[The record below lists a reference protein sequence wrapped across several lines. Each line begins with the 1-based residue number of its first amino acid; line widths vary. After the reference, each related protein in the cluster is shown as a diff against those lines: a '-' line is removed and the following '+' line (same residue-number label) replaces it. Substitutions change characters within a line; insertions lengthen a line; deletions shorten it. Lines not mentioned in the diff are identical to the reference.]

1 MSVDKDSPT
10 GSDSVFNK
18 SPTPGSVTDQLQE
31 NSNSFSYLASRDSDS
46 CHSSRSS
53 SFNDSAAEIILGLFQ
68 RDNRID
74 AGLGT
79 EYTDEEDP
87 AVRAML
93 IHAELQKPDS
103 WVRRR
108 LAMVQMWDDSESE
121 SEGGENSKSGGG
133 GGRGAKRP
141 RSSTE
146 TLGEEIDET
155 RTLARK
161 RGKAEGDQDHAV
173 EAVAEN

>member
-31 NSNSFSYLASRDSDS
+31 NSDSFSYLASHDSR
-46 CHSSRSS
+46 HSSQSL

-93 IHAELQKPDS
+93 IHTELQKPDS
-103 WVRRR
+103 WVHRR

-121 SEGGENSKSGGG
+121 SEGSEV
-133 GGRGAKRP
+133 RP
-141 RSSTE
+141 N
-146 TLGEEIDET
+146 L
-155 RTLARK
+155 
-161 RGKAEGDQDHAV
+161 
-173 EAVAEN
+173 